1 MLSMFKDRSTKL
13 AVRGLSKVFPRKSG
27 PLNVLEDINLD
38 IMPGEFFVIVGASGC
53 GKTTLLRTIQG
64 LEKPST
70 GSIELD
76 GKPLVGPGQE
86 RGFVFQYDSL
96 FPWRNTLDNVTFGL
110 EVKNV
115 PHAEAVDR
123 AKRVIRLVGLAGFE
137 ESYPHELSGGM
148 RQRVNLARAFAIDPD
163 ILLMDEPFAALDA
176 LTRERMQQEL
186 MRIVEEAGKTV
197 IFITHQIDEAVL
209 LADRVAVL
217 GARPGHVKEIVPIE
231 FPRPRTLDL
240 KRTPEFQ
247 KKVEAIWEMITEG
260 KSAESGHPH

>member
-1 MLSMFKDRSTKL
+1 MLATMNHTSTKL
-13 AVRGLSKVFPRKSG
+13 AVRGLSKIFPRKSG
-27 PLNVLEDINLD
+27 PLTVLDDINID
-38 IMPGEFFVIVGASGC
+38 IQSGEFYVIVGASGC

-70 GSIELD
+70 GSIEMD
-76 GKPLVGPGQE
+76 GRPLIGPGHE
-86 RGFVFQYDSL
+86 RGFVFQNDSL
-96 FPWRNTLDNVTFGL
+96 FPWRTTLENVTFGL

-115 PHAEAVDR
+115 PKKEAVER
-123 AKRVIRLVGLAGFE
+123 ASQVIRMVGLAGFE
-137 ESYPHELSGGM
+137 DSYPYELSGGM

-186 MRIVEEAGKTV
+186 MRIVAEAGKTV

-217 GARPGHVKEIVPIE
+217 GARPGHVKDIIPIE
-231 FPRPRTLDL
+231 FPRPRALDI
-240 KRTPEFQ
+240 KRSQPFQ
-247 KKVEAIWEMITEG
+247 EKVEQIWEMVTEG
-260 KSAESGHPH
+260 KSQESQAH